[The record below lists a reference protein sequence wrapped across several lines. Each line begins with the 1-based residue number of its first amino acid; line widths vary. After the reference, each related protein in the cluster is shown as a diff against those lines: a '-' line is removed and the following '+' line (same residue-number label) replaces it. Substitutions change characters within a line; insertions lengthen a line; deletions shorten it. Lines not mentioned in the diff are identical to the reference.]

1 MGDFPNPRSCLISV
15 ARASGGLGI
24 HLCGTKNHM
33 VKNVEPDSAAERGG
47 LKPGDKIL
55 VINGENVEGA
65 DYTTIV
71 ERLKQS
77 MVDQR
82 DIELLV
88 MNIVEYNLFKKSSIL
103 TRSETEPSVAS
114 SGQSRRSAF
123 GVVDRGRDR

>member
-1 MGDFPNPRSCLISV
+1 
-15 ARASGGLGI
+15 
-24 HLCGTKNHM
+24 M